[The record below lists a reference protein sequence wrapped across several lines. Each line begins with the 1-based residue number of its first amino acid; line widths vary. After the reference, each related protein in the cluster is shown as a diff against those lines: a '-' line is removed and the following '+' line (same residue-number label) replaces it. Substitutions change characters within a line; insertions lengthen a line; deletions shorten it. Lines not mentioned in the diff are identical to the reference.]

1 MLPVQL
7 LLFRDT
13 GQDDTALGKALGA
26 LVNLF
31 TTLHERMQEVLLRC
45 PRLCSLLSMLWSL
58 AIRILG
64 SCLALVRRRK
74 ISPSPSQPGSG
85 DSTAGDAAGGRPEVG
100 GEGLRGRTR
109 NKEGSSEEHRAALRS
124 AIGHRSSSPSSPT
137 SVTSVG
143 EGDSGTAT
151 IDGTVDDT
159 PTRGLGKRCSH
170 LSFRDDRRCHLPAL
184 ATSEFCELHHS
195 EPCSGD
201 RRRCPVCEV
210 RLPPDAEAEHH
221 CRGPDYGEEL
231 VGKGYYSRD
240 CNSGPMLCVADAGE
254 RCDIGDTE
262 WQARI
267 LRQSRGCDETNPYQL
282 EGWGLDTTVPSAV
295 RRHHVRVEAVA
306 SRVTAI
312 LAAATR
318 NGVTDLVKDR
328 PGAVT
333 KLSSVQVLV

>member
-1 MLPVQL
+1 
-7 LLFRDT
+7 
-13 GQDDTALGKALGA
+13 
-26 LVNLF
+26 
-31 TTLHERMQEVLLRC
+31 
-45 PRLCSLLSMLWSL
+45 
-58 AIRILG
+58 
-64 SCLALVRRRK
+64 
-74 ISPSPSQPGSG
+74 
-85 DSTAGDAAGGRPEVG
+85 
-100 GEGLRGRTR
+100 
-109 NKEGSSEEHRAALRS
+109 
-124 AIGHRSSSPSSPT
+124 
-137 SVTSVG
+137 
-143 EGDSGTAT
+143 
-151 IDGTVDDT
+151 
-159 PTRGLGKRCSH
+159 RCSH

-267 LRQSRGCDETNPYQL
+267 LRQSRGCDETNPYVLAPSSSFTVLFLLVTHWPHSMHRYQL